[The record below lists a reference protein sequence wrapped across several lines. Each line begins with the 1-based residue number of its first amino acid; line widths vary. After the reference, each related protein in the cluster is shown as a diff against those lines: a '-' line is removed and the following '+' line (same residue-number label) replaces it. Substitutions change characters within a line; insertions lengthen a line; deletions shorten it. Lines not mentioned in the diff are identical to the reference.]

1 MKLNNKG
8 FALTSII
15 YMLIVLFLMIMLLIL
30 ANLAQRKVVLD
41 KLKYDVKEKLNQ
53 TVSINAQNLPY
64 QNTTTGIFYE
74 TLSDALKNSDNG
86 NTIKVLKDVKE
97 IASAMNTK
105 GTTSNPVVLDL
116 NGKTIDYIGNEKT
129 VILNTGNLEIKD
141 TASNGKITTSTIM
154 GNGRVIHNKTDGN
167 FTLTSGKLEVA
178 APSSA
183 NAIIAEGK
191 TVTINGGEISVAS
204 EVDSAI
210 VIEIDNTF
218 LKINNGILH
227 SEGYGVYNRTG
238 KIEINGGNI
247 SSNKKATIT
256 NNSTLGNTQE
266 DPVLK
271 ITGGTI
277 SSTGNYAIN
286 NTKANTTLYLSGGNI
301 SSTGDHALVSN
312 GHLVM
317 TNGIIDAYSGCG
329 IYITG
334 NEGAEVSGGII
345 TKKINPITNEWV
357 GGATLQITGSG
368 TTTIKGNTI
377 VQNEEGNTSNVI
389 YNGGTGT
396 IIVDENATIENKS
409 STVTG
414 TNYNS
419 GKIIVRGGTIKS
431 NGNNVLSSA
440 GKNGTIEVTGGELY
454 TTGTNA
460 IYVTGAGA
468 KTIIGT
474 VGADNTY
481 PKISGR
487 IYGYTQTPGDI
498 IINSGTINAPN
509 SQAIRTKGNV
519 TVNGGIISSDIS
531 YGIISETANS
541 KITINDGYILSQ
553 IEHTVTTTNETGGEL
568 EINGGTIVK
577 NEGTKAAVNNLLG
590 TTTINGGTIL
600 SKQGIGV
607 NSTTGTFN
615 FNGGKITGTIGNSVS
630 KEPITQPDYM
640 RKIATNDTLE
650 TSTLGWATDSN
661 DTLIVNDSAEYTA
674 TRTSSTSEKVTVKL
688 YTINAPF
695 SANEVYQLEVDVK
708 GNGELYNYFHGASNY
723 WQIAR
728 TETFSGNVTTR
739 TDGRNIINLTDEYTH
754 YEVRF
759 TLKPTGNA
767 DVKKYILFRLDSGDA
782 TANIKNI
789 KLYKIN

>member
-74 TLSDALKNSDNG
+74 TLSDALNNSDDG

-357 GGATLQITGSG
+357 GGATFQITGSG

-409 STVTG
+409 ATVIG
-414 TNYNS
+414 TNAS
-419 GKIIVRGGTIKS
+419 TGKIIVKNGTLKS
-431 NGNNVLSSA
+431 NGGYVLYNPST
-440 GKNGTIEVTGGELY
+440 GTIEVQS
-454 TTGTNA
+454 GTLSTSGSNSA
-460 IYVTGAGA
+460 IMV
-468 KTIIGT
+468 
-474 VGADNTY
+474 
-481 PKISGR
+481 
-487 IYGYTQTPGDI
+487 
-498 IINSGTINAPN
+498 NSGT
-509 SQAIRTKGNV
+509 V
-519 TVNGGIISSDIS
+519 TIGS
-531 YGIISETANS
+531 
-541 KITINDGYILSQ
+541 NDGSTPSQ
-553 IEHTVTTTNETGGEL
+553 TIPSITGGTY
-568 EINGGTIVK
+568 GVS
-577 NEGTKAAVNNLLG
+577 AA
-590 TTTINGGTIL
+590 TAA
-600 SKQGIGV
+600 
-607 NSTTGTFN
+607 TFN
-615 FNGGKITGTIGNSVS
+615 FYDGKIIGANGKSISKTPNNIPSGTQVIKTTSGSNEIATLKPIFVTDGAATVLDASNHGSGTTWTALTGANGTVNNATWGTNYLEFNGTNSYVNLGRMDYSEQTVEATISIDETPAGTGYFIGNIDGGGVGLAVMQS
-630 KEPITQPDYM
+630 
-640 RKIATNDTLE
+640 RKIAVLFATKKADG
-650 TSTLGWATDSN
+650 TS
-661 DTLIVNDSAEYTA
+661 
-674 TRTSSTSEKVTVKL
+674 
-688 YTINAPF
+688 
-695 SANEVYQLEVDVK
+695 
-708 GNGELYNYFHGASNY
+708 YNYNNATSQTILEPGKKYHICMTYDGSKIRLYINGILDFEKTPVHTTPVN
-723 WQIAR
+723 
-728 TETFSGNVTTR
+728 TTGNTIMAL
-739 TDGRNIINLTDEYTH
+739 GGN
-754 YEVRF
+754 
-759 TLKPTGNA
+759 PTGNIVNA
-767 DVKKYILFRLDSGDA
+767 ERFKGKIY
-782 TANIKNI
+782 TAAVYNRALSTQEIKQNAMAGM
-789 KLYKIN
+789 YVAGESINTN